1 VANAERGVAYLDQRL
16 QKAAAVIDGDVIDW
30 QRYLKPED
38 KTRIIPAELLAEKGK
53 ARAVLGPAQEEGL
66 TLPWGKT
73 HGKVLI
79 KPGKLAVWTGWS
91 RHGKTQML
99 KQVMLHAIRN
109 SERVLVASMEEDVLD
124 VWSDMA
130 RIACGMDPNP
140 KKVDRFVEFVK
151 GKLWLYDQEG
161 MVEPKRIQAVIRY
174 AAENLKITQAVIDS
188 LMMLAV
194 DRDDYDA
201 QSRFVG
207 ELKTTAKDT
216 GVTVHLVAHMRKR
229 EGKGG
234 DESPGNLHDISG
246 GHEIG
251 SKADYVFVPWRDI
264 QRKDG
269 TAPQCV
275 LKVEKQ
281 RGRINWLGTVG
292 LNFHD
297 ATRQFIEDVHPMS
310 FWDEEAVPF

>member
-1 VANAERGVAYLDQRL
+1 MGSADKGVSFLDRLSKAEAI
-16 QKAAAVIDGDVIDW
+16 IDGDAIDW

-38 KTRIIPAELLAEKGK
+38 KSRIIPAEALAEKGK
-53 ARAVLGPAQEEGL
+53 ARLVLGGEREEGL

-99 KQVMLHAIRN
+99 KQVMLHGIKH
-109 SERVLVASMEEDVLD
+109 SEKVLVASMEEDVTD
-124 VWSDMA
+124 VWCDMA
-130 RIACGMDPNP
+130 RMACGAEPRPSD
-140 KKVDRFVEFVK
+140 VDRFVGFVK
-151 GKLWLYDQEG
+151 GNLWLYDQEG
-161 MVEPKRIQAVIRY
+161 MVDPKKIQAVIRY
-174 AAENLKITQAVIDS
+174 AAAELNVTQAVIDS

-216 GVTVHLVAHMRKR
+216 GVTIHLVAHMRKR

-234 DESPGNLHDISG
+234 DEQPGNLHDISG

-269 TAPQCV
+269 TTPPCV

-281 RGRINWLGTVG
+281 RGRINWLGSIG
-292 LNFHD
+292 LNFHEG
-297 ATRQFIEDVHPMS
+297 TRQFIEDVHPMR
-310 FWDEEAVPF
+310 FWDEPGQEF

>member
-1 VANAERGVAYLDQRL
+1 VYRVTRVA
-16 QKAAAVIDGDVIDW
+16 
-30 QRYLKPED
+30 
-38 KTRIIPAELLAEKGK
+38 
-53 ARAVLGPAQEEGL
+53 
-66 TLPWGKT
+66 
-73 HGKVLI
+73 
-79 KPGKLAVWTGWS
+79 
-91 RHGKTQML
+91 
-99 KQVMLHAIRN
+99 
-109 SERVLVASMEEDVLD
+109 
-124 VWSDMA
+124 
-130 RIACGMDPNP
+130 
-140 KKVDRFVEFVK
+140 VDRARRGDGVTLIELVTYRRK
-151 GKLWLYDQEG
+151 GHAEHDDQSYGPPGEIERWAATNDPLY
-161 MVEPKRIQAVIRY
+161 RY
-174 AAENLKITQAVIDS
+174 VARLTGE
-188 LMMLAV
+188 LAV